1 MRSEKAIIQK
11 SLDIKILSIN
21 SIQLKCEWLIK
32 TVIVYL
38 VIKLKWITVV
48 ILELM
53 HDVVP
58 NS

>member
-21 SIQLKCEWLIK
+21 SIQLKFEWLIK

-48 ILELM
+48 ILELA

-58 NS
+58 DS

>member
-48 ILELM
+48 ILELT